1 MLNQVLSE
9 ILEIAPIFAYLYI
22 ASLGHGLV
30 EKSGILNLA
39 VDGAFTLGVALA
51 FTYST
56 YVLEPTASLALT
68 TVTIGVLGLAVA
80 FLTTKLPISHGAVGL
95 SLMFIS
101 YGLASYFGY
110 PAALRIKKEG
120 LELPTYVTNEVTS
133 LTVFII
139 SLLLGFFIYY
149 MIYKTKL
156 GSSIRAVGENPH
168 ASATL
173 GVDVLL
179 VRLIAS
185 SLGYALIGVG
195 SALYLLMDVK
205 GWQEG
210 SGMGL
215 GWIAFAVSLA
225 AGRHP
230 LVTMFTSGV
239 FSLIL
244 KYRYTLLNFLG
255 PLGMSVFTL
264 NAFQYAT
271 AVIAMIVFAVTP
283 LRRKFAPPKSLGK
296 IYFKEERTV

>member
-1 MLNQVLSE
+1 MNQVLSDV
-9 ILEIAPIFAYLYI
+9 LEIAPIFAYLYI
-22 ASLGHGLV
+22 AGLGHGLV

-51 FTYST
+51 FTYCT
-56 YVLEPTASLALT
+56 YVLEPTAALALT
-68 TVTIGVLGLAVA
+68 TATIGVIGLAIA

-120 LELPTYVTNEVTS
+120 LELHTYVTNEVTS
-133 LTVFII
+133 SIALMV
-139 SLLLGFFIYY
+139 SLLLGFLIYY
-149 MIYKTKL
+149 ILYKTKL
-156 GSSIRAVGENPH
+156 GASIRAVGENPH
-168 ASATL
+168 AATTL

-179 VRLIAS
+179 IRLITS
-185 SLGYALIGVG
+185 YLGYALIGVG

-239 FSLIL
+239 FSIIL
-244 KYRYTLLNFLG
+244 KYRYTFLNFLG

-271 AVIAMIVFAVTP
+271 AVLAMIIFAVTP
-283 LRRKFAPPKSLGK
+283 LRRRFAPPKSLGK